1 MLLHRGLFLATLI
14 SAVSVVFAD
23 ILVQPVTYS
32 DQPNNV
38 QPDSDYICL
47 VPMEE
52 SYAQPDQYVAIAEPQ
67 QLQAEPQQLQ
77 TEPQQ
82 FQTEPQQFRI
92 AFQQLQTEPQQLQ
105 IEPQQLQEHP
115 DNSNLQTVEFIQLAE
130 PSYWSS
136 HVSRSHGS
144 YTKIG
149 GRGYTRPT
157 VIIKYPKSAHRRY
170 RRSTETTSNESSEPA
185 STTYANDV
193 AEESALVGDKH
204 VTSHQLTNDDAAIGK
219 EQLDQEALYQDSQ
232 NAQSDSNKKKR
243 CAIGRSSQYV
253 ETYTYPSAN
262 HPLLRSRR
270 QYTEYYIPNL
280 NLEKRHV
287 ITTRSPDNIEAYEHP
302 TGNPLLRSYTNVIL
316 RRAQPSSNL
325 QRSYNPLQEYSSD
338 TMRWRRSLK
347 KRQADLSS
355 LTSLTSDESVS
366 KMPYTIMTLGDWMQR
381 AIGARLSDLTSNPL
395 QSSNPSNPLQSS
407 NPSNPLQSSNPSNPL
422 LRKHIRSQYSWPPKD
437 SGPVQKVDHF
447 VDDERYW

>member
-232 NAQSDSNKKKR
+232 NAQSDSNK
-243 CAIGRSSQYV
+243 
-253 ETYTYPSAN
+253 
-262 HPLLRSRR
+262 
-270 QYTEYYIPNL
+270 
-280 NLEKRHV
+280 EKRHV